1 MQGRAEPA
9 AVCHGMRGRAVSS
22 SSSAS
27 DQRVGI
33 FVSNVRTCIRGIGN
47 CRATDDWFEASATN
61 DTVVGCGGKGSS
73 DPPALSVRPALAL
86 ASS

>member
-33 FVSNVRTCIRGIGN
+33 FVSNVRTCVREIRS

-61 DTVVGCGGKGSS
+61 DTVVGWRQGFER
-73 DPPALSVRPALAL
+73 AIVRPALAL